1 MTIERI
7 QNRRGTTAA
16 WGAANPVLFLGEFG
30 VELTSSDDIKVKV
43 GDGETSWDDLPY
55 ISSDVDLS
63 AYYTSTQT
71 NSAITAAIT
80 SAAATINTALSGKSN
95 IDHTHTLDSLSD
107 VASSTA
113 TSGQYLRFNGTSWEA
128 GSADAPSLVSYDDLT
143 DVPTEF
149 TPEDH
154 THDLSDITEIT
165 ATATEINLLDGV
177 LATTTEIN
185 YLDGVTS
192 NIQDQISGR
201 APLSHTH
208 AIADTTGLQ
217 SALDG
222 KAASSH
228 THTKSE
234 ITDFEH
240 SHTTSDI
247 TGLQSALDG
256 KAASS
261 HTHTISDIT
270 NISSISINANAV
282 TTTVST
288 SSSTSYSLSALDKN
302 KIIRFTSSSAITF
315 SITDVLSTGDSVVV
329 LQDGTGQIT
338 FSGTGV
344 SGAGTD
350 TGVLKTRTRYSSA
363 TILKVATGEY
373 RIFGD
378 LAIV

>member
-16 WGAANPVLFLGEFG
+16 WEAANPVLFLGEFG
-30 VELTSSDDIKVKV
+30 VELTTSDDVKVKI

-55 ISSDVDLS
+55 VSADVDLS
-63 AYYTSTQT
+63 GYYTSTQT
-71 NSAITAAIT
+71 NSAITSAIT
-80 SAAATINTALSGKSN
+80 SAAATINIALSGKSN

-107 VASSTA
+107 VATSSA
-113 TSGQYLRFNGTSWEA
+113 TEGQYLRFDGSDWIP
-128 GSADAPSLVSYDDLT
+128 GSADAPASVSYNDLT

-149 TPEDH
+149 TPEGH
-154 THDLSDITEIT
+154 THTVSDITEIT
-165 ATATEINLLDGV
+165 ATALELNLLDGV
-177 LATTTEIN
+177 VATTTEIN

-208 AIADTTGLQ
+208 SISDTTGLQ
-217 SALDG
+217 SALDN
-222 KAASSH
+222 KAESSH

-234 ITDFEH
+234 ITDFDH

-247 TGLQSALDG
+247 TGLQSALDA
-256 KAASS
+256 KASSS
-261 HTHTISDIT
+261 HTHTVSDIT

-288 SSSTSYSLSALDKN
+288 SSSTSYNLSALDKN
-302 KIIRFTSSSAITF
+302 KVIRFTSSSAI
-315 SITDVLSTGDSVVV
+315 SLSVTDVLSTGDSVVII
-329 LQDGTGQIT
+329 QDGTGQVTI
-338 FSGTGV
+338 SGTGV
-344 SGAGTD
+344 NGAGTD
-350 TGVLKTRTRYSSA
+350 SGVLKTRTRYSSA

-373 RIFGD
+373 RVFGD